1 MKVLIGTD
9 GSELALHAAARA
21 AALLGQPSEVVVV
34 AVVTEVPGDE
44 AGGFEGPV
52 ETPEEQEKTWE
63 REQTDADAAITA
75 TADALGSW
83 ASGVVRRVEIGDPG
97 GVICV
102 LAEEVDA
109 DVVVVGSHGKGV
121 LKRVF
126 LGSVSEH
133 VLRHAPCPVLVVRRG
148 AEGDADGEGA
158 SAS

>member
-1 MKVLIGTD
+1 MKVLIATD
-9 GSELALHAAARA
+9 GSELAVHAATRA
-21 AALLGQPSEVVVV
+21 AQLLGPPSEVVVL
-34 AVVTEVPGDE
+34 AVVTDVPGDE

-52 ETPEEQEKTWE
+52 ETPEEQEQTWNE
-63 REQTDADAAITA
+63 EQSDANAAIA
-75 TADALGSW
+75 AIEGALGSW
-83 ASGVVRRVEIGDPG
+83 ATNAKGRIEVGDAG

-102 LAEEVDA
+102 VAEETDA

-148 AEGDADGEGA
+148 AEGGDESETRATR
-158 SAS
+158 